1 MGKIQKEE
9 MTNIENNL
17 EKEETEKENI
27 KDDETS
33 FQEELRNTNEQTQTN
48 KNRIFKL
55 EESIKKTQI
64 EFDRIRGKLQEK
76 FGLPPLIDG
85 EKIPSNASNE
95 AENTQEN
102 TQTVKEK
109 ISPDKLLEESTDTK
123 KEEIKK

>member
-55 EESIKKTQI
+55 EESIKKH
-64 EFDRIRGKLQEK
+64 K
-76 FGLPPLIDG
+76 
-85 EKIPSNASNE
+85 
-95 AENTQEN
+95 
-102 TQTVKEK
+102 
-109 ISPDKLLEESTDTK
+109 
-123 KEEIKK
+123 